1 MPQILAD
8 FADIPAENFYPGVF
22 TIGAPRCIIAVGSHP
37 FLRKGEKYM
46 KKTIAKKI
54 YDTDT
59 ASVVKK
65 VTSGYFGDPAGY
77 EETLYIT
84 PDGSYFLY
92 TNGGEA
98 SVHPTEEIK
107 RMSKATAERWAAE
120 N

>member
-1 MPQILAD
+1 M
-8 FADIPAENFYPGVF
+8 F
-22 TIGAPRCIIAVGSHP
+22 TIGALWCIIAVGSHP
-37 FLRKGEKYM
+37 FCVKEKKYM

-77 EETLYIT
+77 EETLYVT

-98 SVHPTEEIK
+98 SAHPTEEIK